1 MFREWHHYIYTEC
14 ASFQFIKMCITIIES
29 EGNYAIPNETVSIQ
43 RASDGLYLSVYIV
56 NLSANLCDG
65 SCEYHITE
73 REGAAMDDANWS
85 VICW

>member
-1 MFREWHHYIYTEC
+1 MFREWHHLQNALLSSWLY
-14 ASFQFIKMCITIIES
+14 KGS

-43 RASDGLYLSVYIV
+43 RASDGLYLSVYIL

-73 REGAAMDDANWS
+73 REGAAMDDANCS